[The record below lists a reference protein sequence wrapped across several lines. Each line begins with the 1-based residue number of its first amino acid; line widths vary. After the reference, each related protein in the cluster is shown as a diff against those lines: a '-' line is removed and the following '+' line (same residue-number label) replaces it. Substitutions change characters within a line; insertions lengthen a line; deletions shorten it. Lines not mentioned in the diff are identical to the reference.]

1 MQAYASYMKGN
12 LLFEQD
18 QNWDTALMNFKSAR
32 CILVSFNMLMFTID
46 TLLLEMN
53 LIIKSLL
60 KNKKNNELID
70 LKWNK
75 LI

>member
-1 MQAYASYMKGN
+1 MKGN

-32 CILVSFNMLMFTID
+32 CMLVFLNILMFTLD

-53 LIIKSLL
+53 FIIISHL
-60 KNKKNNELID
+60 KNKIIMN
-70 LKWNK
+70 
-75 LI
+75 